1 MRTSTATEH
10 RLAPGKPGRLARV
23 WRHRL
28 WAPLNERQHWD
39 RMIALAN
46 PLWSISEPRARVVR
60 VIDETADVRSVW
72 LKPNARFNGFRPGQH
87 VLLDLEINGVRQA
100 RCFSLSQAPRADG
113 LLRLTIKRK
122 SDGAVSAAA
131 HALRS
136 GQIVRLS
143 LAQGDFAPRSANS
156 SLLLISAGSG
166 ITPMLSLLHGFAAQ
180 ASDRDI
186 VLLHVCR
193 ANADQIGAAELAE
206 LAARCP
212 NLRVRVHMTEVSGRL
227 DPDQINAQ
235 VGDWR
240 DRETLLCGPDGF
252 MHGIEAMF
260 DAAGRRDQL
269 QVESF
274 GRRAAPVDADALN
287 HLVTAEK
294 AAQVFTA
301 STGQNLLDAAEAA
314 GLQPRFGCRRGICRT
329 CQCLKRSGTVVNT
342 LTGQVSGPGEEL
354 IQLCISTPRSALELA
369 L

>member
-1 MRTSTATEH
+1 MRTSTAIEH
-10 RLAPGKPGRLARV
+10 RSAPGKPGRLTRV

-60 VIDETADVRSVW
+60 VIDETTDVCSVW
-72 LKPNARFNGFRPGQH
+72 LKPNSRFKGFRPGQH
-87 VLLDLEINGVRQA
+87 VLLDLEIDGARQS

-122 SDGAVSAAA
+122 SDGAVSTAA
-131 HALRS
+131 HALNP

-143 LAQGDFAPRSANS
+143 QAQGDFAPRSATS
-156 SLLLISAGSG
+156 RLLLISAGSG

-180 ASDRDI
+180 ATDRDI

-193 ANADQIGAAELAE
+193 SGADQIGAAELLE

-212 NLRVRVHMTEVSGRL
+212 NLRVQVHMTETSGRI
-227 DPDQINAQ
+227 DADQIDAL
-235 VGDWR
+235 VGDWHE
-240 DRETLLCGPDGF
+240 REALLCGPDGF
-252 MHGIEAMF
+252 MRGIEAMF
-260 DAAGRRDQL
+260 DAAGRRDRL

-274 GRRAAPVDADALN
+274 GRRGAPVDPDALD
-287 HLVTAEK
+287 HLVSAEK
-294 AAQVFTA
+294 ATQVFTA
-301 STGQNLLDAAEAA
+301 SAGQSLLDAAEAA

-354 IQLCISTPRSALELA
+354 IQLCISTPRSAVELA

>member
-1 MRTSTATEH
+1 MRTSAATEH
-10 RLAPGKPGRLARV
+10 RLAPGKLGILARV

-28 WAPLNERQHWD
+28 WAPLNDRQHWD
-39 RMIALAN
+39 RVVALAN
-46 PLWSISEPRARVVR
+46 PLWSTSAPRARVVR

-72 LKPNARFNGFRPGQH
+72 LKPNARFQGFRAGQH
-87 VLLDLEINGVRQA
+87 VLLDLEIDGVRQA

-122 SDGAVSAAA
+122 SDGAVSTAA
-131 HALRS
+131 HALHP
-136 GQIVRLS
+136 GQIVHLS
-143 LAQGDFAPRSANS
+143 QAQGSFAPRSAS
-156 SLLLISAGSG
+156 SALLLISAGSG
-166 ITPMLSLLHGFAAQ
+166 ITPMLSLLHEFAAQ
-180 ASDRDI
+180 ATDRDI

-193 ANADQIGAAELAE
+193 SSADQIGAAELLE

-212 NLRVRVHMTEVSGRL
+212 NLRVHVHMTGSSGRL
-227 DPDQINAQ
+227 DADQIDAQ
-235 VGDWR
+235 LGDWR
-240 DRETLLCGPDGF
+240 ERETLLCGPDGF
-252 MHGIEAMF
+252 MRDIEAMF
-260 DAAGRRDQL
+260 DAAGRRAQL

-274 GRRAAPVDADALN
+274 GRRAAPVDPEALN
-287 HLVTAEK
+287 HAVTAEK
-294 AAQVFTA
+294 TAQVFTA